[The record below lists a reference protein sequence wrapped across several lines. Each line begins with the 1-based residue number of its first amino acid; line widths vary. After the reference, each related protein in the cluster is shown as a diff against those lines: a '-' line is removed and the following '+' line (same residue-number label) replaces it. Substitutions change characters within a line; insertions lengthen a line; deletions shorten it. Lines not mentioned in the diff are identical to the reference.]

1 VIIYSFA
8 FLTYTECVKFHH
20 VEIVTF
26 VGTAVFRNCSY
37 LSKYEGHSVSHGSYS
52 LSKYGSVGNGL
63 YAYLCDIVALCV
75 FLKKGSNYPIN
86 NRMISTLLYTYM

>member
-1 VIIYSFA
+1 MISSFA
-8 FLTYTECVKFHH
+8 YLTYTECIEFHN

-37 LSKYEGHSVSHGSYS
+37 VSKYEGHSVSHGIYS

-63 YAYLCDIVALCV
+63 YAYLCDIVALC
-75 FLKKGSNYPIN
+75 
-86 NRMISTLLYTYM
+86 ISQKY